1 LGVALFLGAL
11 VLNLLITYGGVRPV
25 DSEVVFEL
33 CESLA
38 TRGALDVE
46 GTPVWK
52 GFGIAPGKDGRLYP
66 IFGPGESFACVP
78 MLVLLRGLNRTGW
91 YESGLLP
98 PLHPSHY
105 LPEAHERFTAGLP
118 PLDLVPHAER
128 LALPLLNVL
137 VGALGVLVFWRI
149 ASRLS
154 RHPAAALGVTVL
166 YGLGTLAWPYAGDAF
181 SEPLATLLCLVA
193 FELLLRV
200 DASPPA
206 TLLWAG
212 LALGGAIA
220 THVTA
225 VLFVPF
231 FAALALRGAE
241 HRWRKGA
248 FLLAGLGVMLLALG
262 SYNFVR
268 FGSPWETGRHVDPE
282 LVLRYGYGQS
292 VAPWEGLFGLTLS
305 AGKGL
310 FLYSP
315 AVLLGLFAWPT
326 FHREH
331 RFLSSM
337 LAGAALLRLVFIAT
351 RSDWHGGFSLGPRML
366 VMLIPFLLIPV
377 VPWLDH
383 KLAEGSGRALRLF
396 AGFSVLCIAQ
406 QVAFCVGEVFS
417 YYHLVREF
425 YAAQGINIFEENR
438 IYLDWEVS
446 PLQFL
451 LEGNRGPWL
460 LSTLPVDNYT
470 LWGLMTALLAALYF
484 IGARRVVRLSHGASV
499 PPGVN
504 G

>member
-1 LGVALFLGAL
+1 VAIFLGAL
-11 VLNLLITYGGVRPV
+11 VLNLLVTYGGIRPV
-25 DSEVVFEL
+25 DSEVVYEL
-33 CESLA
+33 CESLV
-38 TRGALDVE
+38 TRGSLDVE
-46 GTPVWK
+46 GTPVWQ
-52 GFGIAPGKDGRLYP
+52 GFGMAPGKDGRLYP
-66 IFGPGESFACVP
+66 VFGPGESFACVP
-78 MLVLLRGLNRTGW
+78 VLALLRGLNRTGW

-105 LPEAHERFTAGLP
+105 LPEGYQQFTAGVP
-118 PLDLVPHAER
+118 PRDLAPHADR

-137 VGALGVLVFWRI
+137 VSALGALVFWRI

-166 YGLGTLAWPYAGDAF
+166 YALGTLAWPYAGDAF
-181 SEPLATLLCLVA
+181 SEPLATLLSLVA
-193 FELLLRV
+193 FGLLLRA
-200 DASPPA
+200 DQTPPA
-206 TLLWAG
+206 TMLWAG

-241 HRWRKGA
+241 HRWLKGA
-248 FLLAGLGVMLLALG
+248 FLLAGLGIVMLALG
-262 SYNFVR
+262 YYNFIR
-268 FGSPWETGRHVDPE
+268 FGSPLETGRHVDPE

-305 AGKGL
+305 SGKGL

-315 AVLLGLFAWPT
+315 AVLLGLLAWPT

-331 RFLSSM
+331 RFLSLM
-337 LAGAALLRLVFIAT
+337 LAGAALVRLVFIAT
-351 RSDWHGGFSLGPRML
+351 RSDWHGGFALGPRML
-366 VMLIPFLLIPV
+366 VMLIPFLLVPV
-377 VPWLDH
+377 VPWLDR
-383 KLAEGSGRALRLF
+383 KLEEGNRSALRLF

-425 YAAQGINIFEENR
+425 YAAQGINIFVDDR
-438 IYLDWEVS
+438 IYLDWELS
-446 PLQFL
+446 PLL
-451 LEGNRGPWL
+451 YTRGPWL
-460 LSTLPVDNYT
+460 LSTLPVGNYT

-484 IGARRVVRLSHGASV
+484 IGLRRVVSCEPREREARQ
-499 PPGVN
+499 
-504 G
+504 